1 MSGPDLRDA
10 DRRLARDGSETIAG
24 PSLARDADL
33 LVARASGSA
42 LLRAVSSSFF
52 SSSPA
57 PSVGGLSLRE
67 RDRAGL
73 ALGERAFFDT
83 DGALGGGGVG
93 CRGATGSGAS
103 GSDMGSGGGIWTT
116 G

>member
-1 MSGPDLRDA
+1 M
-10 DRRLARDGSETIAG
+10 
-24 PSLARDADL
+24 RDADL
-33 LVARASGSA
+33 LLAGSA

-57 PSVGGLSLRE
+57 PSVGGLSLGE
-67 RDRAGL
+67 RDRVDLA

-93 CRGATGSGAS
+93 CRGATGRGAIGSLMSSGD
-103 GSDMGSGGGIWTT
+103 GT
-116 G
+116 